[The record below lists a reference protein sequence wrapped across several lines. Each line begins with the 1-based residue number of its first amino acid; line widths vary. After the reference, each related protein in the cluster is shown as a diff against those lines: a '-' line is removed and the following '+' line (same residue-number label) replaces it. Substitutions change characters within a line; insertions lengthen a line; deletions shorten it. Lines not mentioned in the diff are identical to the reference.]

1 MEKISDQHGR
11 FRVRRGELE
20 IEYEG
25 PNLVQEYQAALHYL
39 NIVDGAQTRL
49 GNTEAEVMPKHV
61 MKPQPVIAS
70 SPEPSVAL
78 SYVEMAR
85 RESAPPPPAAF
96 DMEGQGPNS
105 TQAPVSLGN
114 PDEGVNPSED
124 LLFKALA
131 RAARRPG
138 REREEESPA
147 QSGEERTEES
157 ALQSEEQT
165 AEPAAEPKPSFQE
178 KPLFQDKPPESEGA
192 VPKDKYS
199 DDKFKSI
206 LKRLGLSN

>member
-25 PNLVQEYQAALHYL
+25 PNLVQEYKAALHYL
-39 NIVDGAQTRL
+39 NIVDGVQTRL
-49 GNTEAEVMPKHV
+49 GNTEAEVMPKLL
-61 MKPQPVIAS
+61 MKPQPSMAS

-85 RESAPPPPAAF
+85 RDSAQSQPAY
-96 DMEGQGPNS
+96 DIEGHGQSSTHASEMSASNPNE
-105 TQAPVSLGN
+105 V
-114 PDEGVNPSED
+114 VNPSED

-131 RAARRPG
+131 RASG
-138 REREEESPA
+138 HRERESVEEK
-147 QSGEERTEES
+147 
-157 ALQSEEQT
+157 
-165 AEPAAEPKPSFQE
+165 AEPMAEPMEEPQEEPAEEAKPKLQD

-199 DDKFKSI
+199 DDKFKDI